1 MLMINQ
7 RMNLYL
13 YAYADI
19 SIHTQG
25 WTEDEL
31 AEFLVDFG
39 INDAETV
46 HDVFRMIATDPAAYL
61 PYTIGNLQFWQM
73 RQTWKKHKGK
83 ILIRWHFTA
92 SFSIPATAPSISFGS
107 SFIKHSISRLKRKKI
122 RLHDLLLM

>member
-73 RQTWKKHKGK
+73 RQTLEEAQGEDFDPVAFHRF
-83 ILIRWHFTA
+83 ILDTGDCPFDILWEQFYKTFNITPETEEDQA
-92 SFSIPATAPSISFGS
+92 A
-107 SFIKHSISRLKRKKI
+107 
-122 RLHDLLLM
+122 